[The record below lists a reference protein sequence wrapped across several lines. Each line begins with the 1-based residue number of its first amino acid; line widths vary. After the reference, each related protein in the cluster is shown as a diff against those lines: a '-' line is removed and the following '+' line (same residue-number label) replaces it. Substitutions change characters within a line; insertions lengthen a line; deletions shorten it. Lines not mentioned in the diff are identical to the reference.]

1 MSGYAPTVK
10 RYDSYPYDREFDACV
25 LAARPGKTAGTM
37 DVVLDETLFFP
48 EEGGQTPDRGRLGE
62 FPVVDVQISKDG
74 IITHTV
80 DVRRE
85 VCVQAH
91 PDGSDTPAG
100 VSGQAD
106 GIFAPGSGTSLP
118 GSGHTGVS
126 DTPVLVPPFLP
137 GQFVHGVLDWAHRF
151 SNMQNHSGEHIL
163 SGLLHSTYG
172 YENVGFR
179 LSDNTVTLDT
189 SGHLTPEQLLDLE
202 RRANEVVW
210 RNVPVTCEYPEPERL
225 AVMEYR
231 SKKDID
237 GAVRI
242 VTIEGVDVCACC
254 APHVRRTGE
263 IGLIKILSAIHSRGG
278 STRLTLVCGLRALEI
293 MQQRQGQVEESSR
306 LMNEPQETIA
316 EGVTRLQEEIS
327 GLKEA
332 VRSKEQR
339 IIEIRL
345 AQALEAAA
353 RGGSPAGTGT
363 DARNSRPLINP
374 GADASNIGT
383 GPDTEVPP
391 APGEDAAPGARDFW
405 VFEPTLSPLSQ
416 RSLMNRL
423 CDMGWRYAGVFA
435 GSENEGYKYLIGSRG
450 ADARV
455 PNQRLREKLGARGG
469 GKPDMV
475 QGSVAASEETI
486 REVLSHL

>member
-85 VCVQAH
+85 ACVQAH
-91 PDGSDTPAG
+91 PGASDTPAG
-100 VSGQAD
+100 IPEQNDEVH
-106 GIFAPGSGTSLP
+106 APGGGASLP

-137 GQFVHGVLDWAHRF
+137 GQSVHEVLDWAHRF

-163 SGLLHSTYG
+163 SGLLHSIYG

-189 SGHLTPEQLLDLE
+189 SGHLTQEQLTDLE

-210 RNVPVTCEYPEPERL
+210 RNVPVTCEYPKPERL
-225 AVMEYR
+225 AAMEYR

-278 STRLTLVCGLRALEI
+278 STRITLVCGGRALEI
-293 MQQRQGQVEESSR
+293 MQQRQGQIEECSR

-316 EGVTRLQEEIS
+316 EGVKRLQEEIS
-327 GLKEA
+327 GWKEKI
-332 VRSKEQR
+332 RSKEQR

-345 AQALEAAA
+345 AQAMEAAA
-353 RGGSPAGTGT
+353 PGNPSAV
-363 DARNSRPLINP
+363 P
-374 GADASNIGT
+374 GAAAVPGDRSAENAS
-383 GPDTEVPP
+383 PEPY
-391 APGEDAAPGARDFW
+391 EDREIGARDFW
-405 VFEPTLSPLSQ
+405 IFEPALSPLSQ
-416 RSLMNRL
+416 RGLMNRL
-423 CDMGWRYAGVFA
+423 CDMGWRCAGVFA
-435 GSENEGYKYLIGSRG
+435 GNEREGYKYLIGSRG
-450 ADARV
+450 ADARI
-455 PNQRLREKLGARGG
+455 PNQALREKLGARGG